1 MSGPVDLSL
10 VVPLYNERDNL
21 PLLIEGI
28 GRALGRIGSDYEI
41 VAVDDGSTD
50 GSLDALKELRRD
62 HPELH
67 IVALAARPGQ
77 SAAFAAGI
85 RAACGRTIVTL
96 DADLQNDPADIPA
109 LLAGPEPS
117 GAPPIVGYRVNRQDG
132 GWK

>member
-10 VVPLYNERDNL
+10 LVPLYNERDNL
-21 PLLIEGI
+21 PLLIEEI

-50 GSLDALKELRRD
+50 G
-62 HPELH
+62 
-67 IVALAARPGQ
+67 ALAARAGQ
-77 SAAFAAGI
+77 SAALAAGF

-109 LLAGPEPS
+109 LLAELERS
-117 GAPPIVGYRVNRQDG
+117 GAAAVAGYRVDRRDS
-132 GWK
+132 GWKRLQSRIANG